1 MSELKPA
8 VCHEM
13 PFAPHGEELGLLIRV
28 TDSRRFAVVAVS
40 TTCGFCVSAES
51 NLPKHQKSSCC
62 GGQVGTLV
70 LAAANAL
77 AKRGLLP
84 IEENI
89 IGVRTM
95 AHLELLGPAV
105 AEALGSCKGQ
115 LYGAIENKRSA
126 AKPTFLKSLVV
137 LQVAVLEQPLPLDS
151 QQPAA
156 ALCLGACASGF
167 AHTWLPLDAA
177 PSVAKAAAKA
187 YAEANAA
194 RLPAAVGL
202 LGLQAKATQRVQ
214 DSLRELAAA
223 HGERLNVVEG
233 QQAVLLERLTAVE
246 AVLRIQRTQR
256 RRSSSG
262 SAAAASDADTPNTAA
277 PEVAAA
283 EAAAP
288 EATTTPA
295 ATSSA
300 SSRDEPQAESQA
312 EPQAESAEP
321 AEPQAESAEPAEAAV
336 PEAAAPEAAALDAE
350 AATEPEAA
358 TEEPEAATEEPEAAA
373 EEPEPFGAPEA
384 ARAPLGNLN
393 PNLSSGAATA
403 PAACAEDDDDCQEI
417 APPQHP
423 PPEVVDVSG
432 ATPPRPRHEP
442 LPAWHALVP
451 KLAAR
456 EEAKR
461 AKEAAR
467 FRERLAI
474 ARMRARERRL
484 LLQVARLRGIFQ
496 AALWAA
502 LDAGDSDPEFAAYR
516 ALDAAGFAVEL
527 WDVERDEMRVFT
539 HTCCATRLGEDGEE
553 EGEDDGFAWTAWT
566 FSNDDDL
573 DAEPAYKAKER
584 EGIKLTVAGERI
596 VRCARALLVRRAAMP
611 TDAGGLLRF
620 ETVGGLTTWVFA

>member
-8 VCHEM
+8 VCNEM

-40 TTCGFCVSAES
+40 TTCGFCVSEQK

-202 LGLQAKATQRVQ
+202 LGLQAKATQRVL

-256 RRSSSG
+256 RRYG
-262 SAAAASDADTPNTAA
+262 RLAVRNCVVPELLPKAARLWRGRDDGNGDAEGDADLGDERVEHAA
-277 PEVAAA
+277 IRP
-283 EAAAP
+283 
-288 EATTTPA
+288 
-295 ATSSA
+295 SA
-300 SSRDEPQAESQA
+300 
-312 EPQAESAEP
+312 
-321 AEPQAESAEPAEAAV
+321 
-336 PEAAAPEAAALDAE
+336 
-350 AATEPEAA
+350 
-358 TEEPEAATEEPEAAA
+358 
-373 EEPEPFGAPEA
+373 
-384 ARAPLGNLN
+384 
-393 PNLSSGAATA
+393 
-403 PAACAEDDDDCQEI
+403 
-417 APPQHP
+417 
-423 PPEVVDVSG
+423 
-432 ATPPRPRHEP
+432 
-442 LPAWHALVP
+442 
-451 KLAAR
+451 LAAR
-456 EEAKR
+456 RRQDGDVE
-461 AKEAAR
+461 
-467 FRERLAI
+467 
-474 ARMRARERRL
+474 ERRRRVGWRFL
-484 LLQVARLRGIFQ
+484 H
-496 AALWAA
+496 
-502 LDAGDSDPEFAAYR
+502 LDDCCSDHATSPH
-516 ALDAAGFAVEL
+516 
-527 WDVERDEMRVFT
+527 EREAPRVGK
-539 HTCCATRLGEDGEE
+539 L
-553 EGEDDGFAWTAWT
+553 TAH
-566 FSNDDDL
+566 DDDAL
-573 DAEPAYKAKER
+573 VDVDLAQHPLRVCAADLSACQR
-584 EGIKLTVAGERI
+584 
-596 VRCARALLVRRAAMP
+596 VR
-611 TDAGGLLRF
+611 
-620 ETVGGLTTWVFA
+620 